1 MPPSRNAVRRPTLA
15 DGTDHAR
22 LRALR
27 LGCEQFIA
35 DSRWDLYC
43 TLTFRFAVSEAE
55 AVKEFEQKYIQRLQQ
70 RSQGR
75 VTYIAVA
82 AKNWTGGRVHVHA
95 LLLFVQP
102 LALSASKAAW
112 KAGQAKVDAFDPRR
126 GAGGY
131 ISRHVALPDVETMVR
146 Q

>member
-1 MPPSRNAVRRPTLA
+1 MPARQNPARRPTLA
-15 DGTDHAR
+15 DGTDHER

-27 LGCEQFIA
+27 LGCEKFVA
-35 DSRWDLYC
+35 DGRWDMYC
-43 TLTFRFAVSEAE
+43 TLTFRFDVDAADAVR
-55 AVKEFEQKYIQRLQQ
+55 EFERGYIQRLQQ

-82 AKNWTGGRVHVHA
+82 AKNWTEGRVHVHG
-95 LLLFVQP
+95 LLRFFRP
-102 LALSASKAAW
+102 LAVSAARDAW
-112 KAGQAKVDAFDPRR
+112 KAGQAKINRYDSRR

-131 ISRHVALPDVETMVR
+131 IARHIAFPDAETMVR